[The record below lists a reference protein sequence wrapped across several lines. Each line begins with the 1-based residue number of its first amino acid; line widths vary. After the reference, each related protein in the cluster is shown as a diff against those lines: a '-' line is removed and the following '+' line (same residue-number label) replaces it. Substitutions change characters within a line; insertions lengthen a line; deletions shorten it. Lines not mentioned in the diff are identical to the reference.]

1 MSFASQAVAGILR
14 NGFSNTNKKC
24 AYCENYMCQRHHN
37 SAPRRHTEDYKN
49 YITLLQQCN
58 SDIVESDAIAE
69 DPKII
74 LNDDIN
80 INDSSTIDSK
90 NSESSN
96 LISDWQVVYS
106 TKKEE
111 KEIEW
116 VTEKACMI

>member
-37 SAPRRHTEDYKN
+37 STPRRHTEDYKN

-58 SDIVESDAIAE
+58 SESDAIAE

-74 LNDDIN
+74 INDEIN
-80 INDSSTIDSK
+80 INDSTIDNNK

-116 VTEKACMI
+116 VTVIACMI